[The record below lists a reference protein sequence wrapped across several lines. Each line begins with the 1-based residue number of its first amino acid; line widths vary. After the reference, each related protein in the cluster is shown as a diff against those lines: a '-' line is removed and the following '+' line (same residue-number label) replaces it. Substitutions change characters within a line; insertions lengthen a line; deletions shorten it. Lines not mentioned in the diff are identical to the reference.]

1 MKKQSALVN
10 NGWKGTKMKK
20 RASDSTGLGVLMVD
34 VKQAAAMCNIGVS
47 TVWKLV
53 KNGKFPKP
61 IAFTPKCVRWKRSD
75 IVEWVKT
82 LSTNDTSAA

>member
-1 MKKQSALVN
+1 
-10 NGWKGTKMKK
+10 MKK
-20 RASDSTGLGVLMVD
+20 RASDSTELGVLMVD

>member
-1 MKKQSALVN
+1 
-10 NGWKGTKMKK
+10 MKK

-82 LSTNDTSAA
+82 VLHDCTHTHKAGSLRKPAH